1 MIIDIPGVTE
11 RRQSPRYE
19 MALPVELIL
28 DNDTILDV
36 TSNNISSCGLQISCD
51 SWVTDEIEPRGI
63 QSHATSHLRLK
74 AVVVLDI
81 GNTTKKIYSNCRII
95 SAQRISQNEYTLN
108 LAFIEFENGTENT
121 LNDFLDQKLQRNTAG
136 TAHAW

>member
-19 MALPVELIL
+19 MALAVELIL
-28 DNDTILDV
+28 ANDTILDV

-51 SWVTDEIEPRGI
+51 SWITDEIEPRGI

-74 AVVVLDI
+74 AVVALDI
-81 GNTTKKIYSNCRII
+81 DNTTKKIYSNCRII

-121 LNDFLDQKLQRNTAG
+121 LNDFLDQKLQKNTSVSARSL
-136 TAHAW
+136 